1 VKLEFCVLSSGS
13 KANCLYIGSA
23 STRVLIDCGLSGR
36 EVAKRL
42 SQIGVDAD
50 SINAIV
56 LTHEHNDHVAG
67 ARVFARRH
75 KASVYA
81 NRATMRSAKGLVDV
95 PVNGL
100 MEFSSGASFAIGD
113 LRFEPFSVNHDAAE
127 PVGFRVRCGNLVL
140 GVATDLGQ
148 VTTLV
153 RERLR
158 DVHALV
164 LESNHDP
171 KMLSDCGY
179 PWELKQRISS
189 RCGHLSNE
197 CAGALL
203 EEISSENSARLQ
215 IAVAAHISENSNTPG
230 LALEVFRSSW
240 ERGGNAPAPEF
251 AAGSVYNPTG
261 LYRLG

>member
-13 KANCLYIGSA
+13 KANCLYLGSA

-36 EVAKRL
+36 EAARRL

-56 LTHEHNDHVAG
+56 LTHEHNDHVSG
-67 ARVFARRH
+67 ARVFSKRH
-75 KASVYA
+75 NASVYA
-81 NRATMRSAKGLVDV
+81 NRATMRAAQKLVDISAED
-95 PVNGL
+95 L
-100 MEFSSGASFAIGD
+100 IEFSSGAAFTIGD
-113 LRFEPFSVNHDAAE
+113 LCFEPFSVNHDAAE

-171 KMLSDCGY
+171 KLLSDCAY
-179 PWELKQRISS
+179 SWELKQRIRS

-203 EEISSENSARLQ
+203 EEMSSGKNTKLEVA
-215 IAVAAHISENSNTPG
+215 IAAHISENSNTPG

-251 AAGSVYNPTG
+251 AAGSVYNATG